1 MFIFVN
7 RLVNRLLQIP
17 DEKPVFS
24 KKTSTVKAE
33 KAKKSNSGK
42 ATPQPKDSPKKTHK
56 DTPRKD
62 TKSQKDTAEPISR
75 KKSTS
80 KQPKDEPKE
89 GKRPYFESF
98 GRSKVHDP
106 RYMIQDISYDIVLT
120 I

>member
-33 KAKKSNSGK
+33 KAKKSSSGK
-42 ATPQPKDSPKKTHK
+42 ATPQPNDSPKKTHK

-89 GKRPYFESF
+89 GQYGQFSTIRKSKIYESYN
-98 GRSKVHDP
+98 
-106 RYMIQDISYDIVLT
+106 RYILYHIVWS